1 MGVAAGREDGSR
13 GRRCSWYPGD
23 VWRVGR
29 RRNPYRGCVGEMLL
43 PAILQKGARCHNRR
57 QCLIY
62 YHSTLLNTTST
73 QAVARTT
80 AAAATIQLVTWIC
93 STFVI
98 FFILLVSHDAA
109 RRRTLFINYEE
120 IG

>member
-43 PAILQKGARCHNRR
+43 PAILQKGARSHNRR
-57 QCLIY
+57 
-62 YHSTLLNTTST
+62 
-73 QAVARTT
+73 
-80 AAAATIQLVTWIC
+80 
-93 STFVI
+93 
-98 FFILLVSHDAA
+98 
-109 RRRTLFINYEE
+109 
-120 IG
+120 